1 MKTEQFISNNK
12 NQNKPTLIGRL
23 FYFAL
28 YAIIILRGVEMDKV
42 YLLLEII
49 EDIEEYGE
57 DYPVYAIYEND
68 LISDYWYVDE
78 PEVGLDME
86 GTEIV
91 MEHYE
96 ELDCIDKDSV
106 REMSLLEL
114 LNRLRVQVE
123 GEQ

>member
-1 MKTEQFISNNK
+1 MH
-12 NQNKPTLIGRL
+12 
-23 FYFAL
+23 
-28 YAIIILRGVEMDKV
+28 
-42 YLLLEII
+42 
-49 EDIEEYGE
+49 
-57 DYPVYAIYEND
+57 PVYAIYKND
-68 LISDYWYVDE
+68 LIYDYWYVEE

-86 GTEIV
+86 STKIV

-123 GEQ
+123 GEIENT

>member
-1 MKTEQFISNNK
+1 M
-12 NQNKPTLIGRL
+12 
-23 FYFAL
+23 
-28 YAIIILRGVEMDKV
+28 
-42 YLLLEII
+42 
-49 EDIEEYGE
+49 
-57 DYPVYAIYEND
+57 YAIYKND
-68 LISDYWYVDE
+68 SIYDYWYVEE

-96 ELDCIDKDSV
+96 ELDHIDADSV

-123 GEQ
+123 EKNN

>member
-1 MKTEQFISNNK
+1 
-12 NQNKPTLIGRL
+12 
-23 FYFAL
+23 
-28 YAIIILRGVEMDKV
+28 MDNV

-49 EDIEEYGE
+49 EDIEEYGA
-57 DYPVYAIYEND
+57 DYPVYAIYKND
-68 LISDYWYVDE
+68 SIYDYWYVEE

-123 GEQ
+123 EKNN

>member
-1 MKTEQFISNNK
+1 MKTEQFISNNN

-28 YAIIILRGVEMDKV
+28 YAIIVLRGVEMDKV

-86 GTEIV
+86 GTRIV
-91 MEHYE
+91 MDHYE
-96 ELDCIDKDSV
+96 ELDYLDEDSV
-106 REMSLLEL
+106 RKMSLLEL

-123 GEQ
+123 E

>member
-1 MKTEQFISNNK
+1 
-12 NQNKPTLIGRL
+12 
-23 FYFAL
+23 
-28 YAIIILRGVEMDKV
+28 MDNV

-49 EDIEEYGE
+49 EDIEEYGA
-57 DYPVYAIYEND
+57 DYPVYAIYKND
-68 LISDYWYVDE
+68 LIYDYWYVEE

-86 GTEIV
+86 GTRVV

-96 ELDCIDKDSV
+96 ELGHIDKDSV

-123 GEQ
+123 GKM

>member
-1 MKTEQFISNNK
+1 
-12 NQNKPTLIGRL
+12 
-23 FYFAL
+23 
-28 YAIIILRGVEMDKV
+28 MDNV
-42 YLLLEII
+42 YLLLDII
-49 EDIEEYGE
+49 EDIEEYGA
-57 DYPVYAIYEND
+57 DYPVYAIYKND
-68 LISDYWYVDE
+68 LIYDYWYVEE

-86 GTEIV
+86 DTKII

-123 GEQ
+123 GEMS

>member
-1 MKTEQFISNNK
+1 
-12 NQNKPTLIGRL
+12 
-23 FYFAL
+23 
-28 YAIIILRGVEMDKV
+28 MDKV

-68 LISDYWYVDE
+68 LISDYWYVEE

-86 GTEIV
+86 STKIV

-123 GEQ
+123 EKNN

>member
-1 MKTEQFISNNK
+1 
-12 NQNKPTLIGRL
+12 
-23 FYFAL
+23 
-28 YAIIILRGVEMDKV
+28 MDKV

-49 EDIEEYGE
+49 EDIEEYGA

-78 PEVGLDME
+78 PEVGSDME
-86 GTEIV
+86 GTKII

-96 ELDCIDKDSV
+96 ELDLLDKDSV

-114 LNRLRVQVE
+114 LNRLRVQIEE
-123 GEQ
+123 GKG

>member
-1 MKTEQFISNNK
+1 MKTEQFISNNN

-28 YAIIILRGVEMDKV
+28 YAIIILRGVEMDNV

-57 DYPVYAIYEND
+57 DYPVYAIYKND
-68 LISDYWYVDE
+68 SIYDYWYVEE

-86 GTEIV
+86 V
-91 MEHYE
+91 
-96 ELDCIDKDSV
+96 LK
-106 REMSLLEL
+106 LLW
-114 LNRLRVQVE
+114 NTTRN
-123 GEQ
+123 